1 MVSSDGVF
9 VVVSFLGL
17 FLSYLDQF
25 GWLSWGDI
33 DQIFIFGQQ
42 SNWLQ
47 SSHLISKKW
56 ARGFWQAKNIAPFTF
71 PVWILSLSLKWASDG
86 PTTTTIVSKIQKR
99 WTYNWSQKVSPIHYA
114 DLYSLISLSWSLKV
128 EEDEGSL
135 GPNGKVLYLPVTTP
149 PKKYTA
155 HAVCLTT
162 YWVETVVHLLL
173 LKSSR
178 LNKRCYYLISTP
190 SCQKVLD

>member
-1 MVSSDGVF
+1 MAELRLHWPNLYFRSTVKLASVKTPFSDAWVS
-9 VVVSFLGL
+9 LG
-17 FLSYLDQF
+17 
-25 GWLSWGDI
+25 
-33 DQIFIFGQQ
+33 
-42 SNWLQ
+42 
-47 SSHLISKKW
+47 HLISKKW

-99 WTYNWSQKVSPIHYA
+99 WTYNWSQKVSPIHCA